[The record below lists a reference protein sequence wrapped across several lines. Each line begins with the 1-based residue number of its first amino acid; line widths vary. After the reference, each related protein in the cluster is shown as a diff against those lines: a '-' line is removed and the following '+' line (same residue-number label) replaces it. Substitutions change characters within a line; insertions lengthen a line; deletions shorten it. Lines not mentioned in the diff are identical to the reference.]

1 MAKFDALKTFEP
13 KGVPGEP
20 EKGKGTAVMEKQSL
34 DSNRDLSWLKC
45 SERVPEEAKRKAGFG
60 HLRLAKCAGMAYT
73 VCNSKNHRR

>member
-1 MAKFDALKTFEP
+1 
-13 KGVPGEP
+13 
-20 EKGKGTAVMEKQSL
+20 MEKQSL
-34 DSNRDLSWLKC
+34 DSNRELSWLRC